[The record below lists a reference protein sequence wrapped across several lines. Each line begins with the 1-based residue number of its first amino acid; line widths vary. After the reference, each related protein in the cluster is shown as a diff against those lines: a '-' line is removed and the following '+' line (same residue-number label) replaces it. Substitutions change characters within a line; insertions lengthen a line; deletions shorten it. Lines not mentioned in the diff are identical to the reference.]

1 MCKTKKCKHCNQ
13 ELSVDNFY
21 KDIHYKDGYKNI
33 CKNCFLI
40 KKGKNYICEYCG
52 KSFKCYEKRKFCCHE
67 CSVQFRDTRKIVI
80 CKICG
85 KEFKQKRPNQSYC
98 SQECRL
104 QRKEK
109 DKYENILCE
118 ICGKEF
124 KRLKCC
130 NKNKTH
136 LYCSRE
142 CQWKGWSKFYS
153 GKNSPEYNHEKSLD
167 ERLKDRK
174 YIEYYEWRKQVYER
188 DNYTCQSCGDDK
200 GGNLVAH
207 HKLNYSEHETLKTDI
222 DNGITLC
229 NKCHKLFHDTYGY
242 TNNNEKQ
249 LYEFINNMSI
259 RSEANTETIGTF
271 ND

>member
-1 MCKTKKCKHCNQ
+1 MFVSIAEKYLNAMKKESFVVKNVLLNL
-13 ELSVDNFY
+13 EILEKMLIAKLVVKILNK
-21 KDIHYKDGYKNI
+21 KDQINLIVLKNV
-33 CKNCFLI
+33 
-40 KKGKNYICEYCG
+40 NY
-52 KSFKCYEKRKFCCHE
+52 
-67 CSVQFRDTRKIVI
+67 
-80 CKICG
+80 
-85 KEFKQKRPNQSYC
+85 
-98 SQECRL
+98 
-104 QRKEK
+104 KEK

-249 LYEFINNMSI
+249 LHEFINNMSI
-259 RSEANTETIGTF
+259 RSEADTETIGTF